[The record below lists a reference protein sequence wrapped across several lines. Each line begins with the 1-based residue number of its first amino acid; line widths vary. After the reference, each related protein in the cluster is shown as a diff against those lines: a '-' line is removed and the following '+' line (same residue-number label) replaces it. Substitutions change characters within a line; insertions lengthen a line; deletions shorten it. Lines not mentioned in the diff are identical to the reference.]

1 MNVKL
6 FAAIF
11 LAGLLFHLMPLHA
24 AEDYKCEVKIT
35 PGENVLMSED
45 RDKAILD
52 KQEGKVYKF
61 KAVAKFTPDSEQE
74 WVEYRYGKTRK
85 YIWEPAPIMTSD
97 PSKGKGGFSSTGI
110 CSPSEEYW
118 GTEFKVRVKVNMG
131 LVGPKKK
138 REMAEDEMDTIAPLI
153 QIQFAK
159 FRENAGGNGFTIHDQ
174 FRGKPVPVPEFKRG
188 DKTPDDGKSPVGYYA
203 GDIPSFTVTFK
214 ALPDSMKTIKV
225 TCNDGIFASEATEL
239 SIANGKAEGVV
250 TAKKAVERKCRGCAE
265 KTSWTLSVLGV
276 KLSAKEQMT
285 ISKCYVLLNRGVLDK
300 PWKKLLKTA
309 FEKWNFSGATTHG
322 QLMDRLSFGIS
333 SSASYY
339 DGWNPEKGETGSLYV
354 DQKQNPMPLSIAS
367 MVDVIDK
374 GKDVA
379 KIICVEAA
387 GLMEYSASVLG
398 SGGVS
403 SRGVGWTETR
413 KTTNEQ
419 GQEETKSWRSG
430 HAWCLYGGTV
440 HNPVPYNA
448 GSTNKS
454 ESDYIKDDL
463 KSAENRSNFTE
474 PGDLHFSFNK

>member
-1 MNVKL
+1 MNIKL
-6 FAAIF
+6 FTAI
-11 LAGLLFHLMPLHA
+11 LLPALLLHLMPLHA

-35 PGENVLMSED
+35 PGENVAMSED
-45 RDKAILD
+45 GDKAILD
-52 KQEGKVYKF
+52 KQEGKSYKF
-61 KAVAKFTPDSEQE
+61 KAVAKFTPDSQRE
-74 WVEYRYGKTRK
+74 WVEYRGGKTRK
-85 YIWEPAPIMTSD
+85 YTWEPEPIMTSD
-97 PSKGKGGFSSTGI
+97 PPRGKGGFSSTGI

-118 GTEFKVRVKVNMG
+118 GTEFKVKVKVRMG

-138 REMAEDEMDTIAPLI
+138 VEEAEDEMDAIAPLI

-174 FRGKPVPVPEFKRG
+174 FRGKPVPVPEFKRE
-188 DKTPDDGKSPVGYYA
+188 DKTPDDDKSPVGYYA

-214 ALPDSMKTIKV
+214 ALPDSMKTIKA
-225 TCNDGIFASEATEL
+225 TCTDGIFASEATEL

-265 KTSWTLSVLGV
+265 VASWNFSVLGV

-285 ISKCYVLLNRGVLDK
+285 ISKCYVLLDKGNLDK
-300 PWKKLLKTA
+300 PWKTLLKTA
-309 FEKWNFSGATTHG
+309 FEKWNFSGATTHD
-322 QLMDRLSFGIS
+322 QLMDRLSRGIS

-339 DGWNPEKGETGSLYV
+339 DEWKPEVGKTGSLYV
-354 DQKQNPMPLSIAS
+354 DQQQNPMPLSVAG
-367 MVDVIDK
+367 MVDAIDK
-374 GKDVA
+374 GTA

-413 KTTNEQ
+413 KTTNAQ
-419 GQEETKSWRSG
+419 GQEEIKSWNSG
-430 HAWCLYGGTV
+430 HAWCLYGGKV

-448 GSTNKS
+448 GPTNKS

-463 KSAENRSNFTE
+463 KSDENRSNFTE
-474 PGDLHFSFNK
+474 PGGRYFSFNK